1 MKGTTTLQRLLM
13 AQKNEKTNLVDFI
26 SNNSKDLWG
35 DVQKLNV
42 SLISGDQVD
51 ERKSTIKKNET
62 SIKDRMSSLLEKRFL
77 VNKLNNETKVNIK
90 DIFTGKD
97 KEVSIA
103 EAVIIRDTLRDIISS
118 LISSQRNEVR
128 SMSQTFSTVFKE
140 WDSQRSNIQLQS
152 GEGNEDIVRMMLER
166 HEEAKPTLVK
176 NGEFIEM
183 VNEYFD
189 YLSDEIDIVLSEIN
203 SLTTVEI

>member
-13 AQKNEKTNLVDFI
+13 AQKNEKSNLVDFI

-51 ERKSTIKKNET
+51 ERKSIIKKNET

-128 SMSQTFSTVFKE
+128 YMSQTFSTVFKE
-140 WDSQRSNIQLQS
+140 WDSQRSNIQMQS

>member
-13 AQKNEKTNLVDFI
+13 AQKNEKSNLVDFI

-140 WDSQRSNIQLQS
+140 WDSQRSNIQMQS
-152 GEGNEDIVRMMLER
+152 GEGNEDIVRMMLDR